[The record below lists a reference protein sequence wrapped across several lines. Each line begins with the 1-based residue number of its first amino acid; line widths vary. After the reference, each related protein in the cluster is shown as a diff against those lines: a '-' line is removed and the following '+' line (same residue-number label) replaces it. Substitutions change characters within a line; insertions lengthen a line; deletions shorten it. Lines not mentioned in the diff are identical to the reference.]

1 MTLWN
6 GLPHYWEEMIG
17 RTQGPMKIRIL
28 VQPAVAAFFAIRA
41 GLRDAREGRGLRF
54 LSVFSDRG
62 HRSRVLRD
70 GWRDVGRVF
79 LIAVAFDLVYEAVA
93 LHAFRP
99 GEAAIMGVVLAIVPY
114 LLFRS
119 LVNRILGTE

>member
-1 MTLWN
+1 MTLWD
-6 GLPHYWEEMIG
+6 GLPHYWDEMLG
-17 RTQGPMKIRIL
+17 RAQGPMKIRL
-28 VQPAVAAFFAIRA
+28 LFQPVVAALFAIRA

-54 LSVFSDRG
+54 LSVFSDPA
-62 HRSRVLRD
+62 HRNRVLRD

-93 LHAFRP
+93 LRAFRP
-99 GEAAIMGVVLAIVPY
+99 GEAAITGVVLAIVPY

-119 LVNRILGTE
+119 LVNRVLGTE